1 MEKSSPFEPIVWTH
15 FLAYL
20 TIMEKRQ
27 FTSLKDRRL
36 VKRGN
41 KILDDLFRK
50 SVHSIRQFTHSEAD
64 AKGCYRFLQN
74 DNVSEDDIVSNIV
87 GNCQASC
94 RGKFVLCIQD
104 TTEIN
109 LGSHSNRIHKD
120 PYIGTTNAKGEQG
133 LGFFLHPSLVVD
145 AQTGVPYGYSDVK
158 IWNRPL
164 EFRSKHERQ
173 YNTLPIDQKESYKW
187 IEVSKNTQSALADV
201 VEGMVI
207 VQDREG
213 DIYEQFAVV
222 PDEQTDLLIRCRTN
236 RRLADGT
243 KLFSCLAEQPPQGT
257 YQVVIPAKETR
268 AQRTAQIQV
277 RYKRVEIKKTDG
289 TSKGV
294 AATVPLYVI
303 EAKEIGYAGEDSI
316 CWRLL
321 TTIEV
326 ASLEVAKGCIQ
337 WYSWRWIVEE
347 VFKILKKEGYNIEA
361 SELEYACSIRKLCLM
376 IMETVIKLFLMRLSY
391 AQPETQLNADSCFS
405 EDEQEF
411 LEHQISALE
420 GKTDKQKN
428 PYKSKD
434 LKRYT
439 WAIARLGGWKG
450 YESKRHPGI
459 TTLWIGLRDF
469 NAAFKG
475 WEICR
480 NVSTR

>member
-1 MEKSSPFEPIVWTH
+1 H
-15 FLAYL
+15 FLVYL
-20 TIMEKRQ
+20 STMQKRE
-27 FTSLKDRRL
+27 FTTLKDRRL

-41 KILDDLFRK
+41 KILDDLFHR
-50 SVHSIRQFTHSEAD
+50 SVHSIRQFTNTEAD

-74 DNVSEDDIVSNIV
+74 DKASEADILTNLV
-87 GNCQASC
+87 GNCQAGC

-109 LGSHSNRIHKD
+109 LGSHSNRIRKD
-120 PYIGTTNAKGEQG
+120 HSIGTTNAKGEQG

-164 EFRSKHERQ
+164 TLSTKHERQ
-173 YNTLPIDQKESYKW
+173 YNSLPIEQKESYKW
-187 IEVSKNTQSALADV
+187 IEVSRNTQSALGDV

-222 PDEQTDLLIRCRTN
+222 PNERTDLLIRCRTD

-243 KLFSCLAEQPPQGT
+243 KLYSCLLEQPSQGT
-257 YQVVIPAKETR
+257 YQIVIPAKENR
-268 AQRTAQIQV
+268 PRRTAHIQV
-277 RYKRVEIKKTDG
+277 RYKRVEIKKTG
-289 TSKGV
+289 GSSKGT
-294 AATVPLYVI
+294 ASTVPLYLI
-303 EAKEIGYAGEDSI
+303 EAKETGYSGKDKI

-326 ASLEVAKGCIQ
+326 SSLEVAKGCIE
-337 WYSWRWIVEE
+337 WYSWRWIIEE

-361 SELEYACSIRKLCLM
+361 SELEYASSVRKLCLM
-376 IMETVIKLFLMRLSY
+376 IMETVIKLFLMRLAY
-391 AQPETQLNADSCFS
+391 AQPESELSADSCFS
-405 EDEQEF
+405 KEEQAF
-411 LEHQISALE
+411 LEHQITALE

-459 TTLWIGLRDF
+459 TTLWIGLKHF
-469 NAAFKG
+469 KAAFDG
-475 WEICR
+475 WELHR